1 MCKQTFGS
9 NGTSFFS
16 LINPSFCQKNHNEL
30 VNKKIIRSNLV
41 KSYGNIIIKK
51 TSNCYHKFN
60 TLIQCYYNS
69 LK

>member
-16 LINPSFCQKNHNEL
+16 LINPSCCQENHNEL
-30 VNKKIIRSNLV
+30 VNKKIIRIE
-41 KSYGNIIIKK
+41 SYGNIIIKK

-60 TLIQCYYNS
+60 NVNVTML
-69 LK
+69 L